1 MAFLF
6 IIVTFASAITTL
18 RGVVIVL
25 VMLFSSILLT
35 IGYLKSNSIRGYS
48 KLFIKN
54 QRISLAVFTIENLA
68 SAALILYPLAL
79 IIVAL
84 IAKNNERIID
94 LLLSGSNILSVCL
107 IVFAVCYF
115 FNRSTYI
122 PKNDKFC

>member
-1 MAFLF
+1 M
-6 IIVTFASAITTL
+6 
-18 RGVVIVL
+18 
-25 VMLFSSILLT
+25 
-35 IGYLKSNSIRGYS
+35 KGYS

-54 QRISLAVFTIENLA
+54 QRISLVVFTIENLA

-94 LLLSGSNILSVCL
+94 LLLNGSNISSVCL
-107 IVFAVCYF
+107 IVFAACYF

-122 PKNDKFC
+122 PKDNKFC